1 MRARSLPKNLY
12 TIYMPYKLPFFSCVI
27 PVKGDRP
34 FFKDALA
41 SLEAQ
46 GLGDELE
53 IIVQDGGEGSGGV
66 GELVSGE
73 VEGELV
79 SGGVESGGVRW
90 FREKDVGQSDALNKG
105 FAKAKGEWLFWLNAD
120 DILLP
125 GALKKVRELISR
137 VDRVEGEVV
146 LTQRRRGAEYAE
158 NGAGFN
164 RVDWIAGDTVYIDEK
179 SRVLE
184 VRTDAKW
191 RSWFG
196 KKLGVWTGGPS
207 AFFKRELWEKR
218 GGFDAEQKYA
228 MDIDLWTRWA
238 KAGEKFFGLGDYV
251 WGFRVHGGS
260 QTMNGENSAAQIA
273 ECRAIEA
280 KYGVSSGGFWR
291 NVTRLASV
299 LDGSWSKRKRDSECL
314 HGKMVNEILA

>member
-1 MRARSLPKNLY
+1 MS
-12 TIYMPYKLPFFSCVI
+12 YKLPFFSCVI
-27 PVKGDRP
+27 PVKGERP

-46 GLGDELE
+46 GMGEDLE
-53 IIVQDGGEGSGGV
+53 VIVQDGGEGSGGV
-66 GELVSGE
+66 GELVSG
-73 VEGELV
+73 
-79 SGGVESGGVRW
+79 GVKYY
-90 FREKDVGQSDALNKG
+90 REDDNGQSDALNKG

-125 GALKKVRELISR
+125 GVLIKVKQLLHSSTSP
-137 VDRVEGEVV
+137 
-146 LTQRRRGAEYAE
+146 LTTLT
-158 NGAGFN
+158 
-164 RVDWIAGDTVYIDEK
+164 WLAGDTVYIDEQGK
-179 SRVLE
+179 VKD
-184 VRTDAKW
+184 VRCDAKW

-196 KKLGVWTGGPS
+196 KKLSVWTGGPS
-207 AFFKRELWEKR
+207 AFFTRELWEKR
-218 GGFDAEQKYA
+218 GGFDADLKYV

-238 KAGEKFFGLGDYV
+238 KAGEKFVGLGDYV

-291 NVTRLASV
+291 NVTRIASV
-299 LDGSWSKRKRDSECL
+299 LDGSWSKRQRDSEFL
-314 HGKMVNEILA
+314 HGKMFNEILV

>member
-1 MRARSLPKNLY
+1 MSDKA
-12 TIYMPYKLPFFSCVI
+12 PFFTCVI

-41 SLEAQ
+41 SLESQ

-53 IIVQDGGEGSGGV
+53 VIIQDGD
-66 GELVSGE
+66 
-73 VEGELV
+73 VEPD
-79 SGGVESGGVRW
+79 S
-90 FREKDVGQSDALNKG
+90 GQSDALNKG

-125 GALKKVRELISR
+125 GALKKVRELILSHAPSTS
-137 VDRVEGEVV
+137 DEV
-146 LTQRRRGAEYAE
+146 TQAPSTSAATPHEST
-158 NGAGFN
+158 FS
-164 RVDWIAGDTVYIDEK
+164 WLAGDTVYVDEAGK
-179 SRVLE
+179 VKD
-184 VRTDAKW
+184 VRCDAKW

-196 KKLGVWTGGPS
+196 KKLSVWTGGPS
-207 AFFKRELWEKR
+207 AFFRRELWEKR
-218 GGFDAEQKYA
+218 GGFDAELKYA

-238 KAGEKFFGLGDYV
+238 KSGEKFVGLGDYV

-273 ECRAIEA
+273 ERRAIDA
-280 KYGVSSGGFWR
+280 KHGVSSGGFWR

-299 LDGSWSKRKRDSECL
+299 LDGSWSKRSTDSQRLKGMNLGEL
-314 HGKMVNEILA
+314 